1 MSLTTDVLH
10 ELFEYREGKL
20 YNRFYR
26 SNLSIAGQEAGSDNG
41 KGYLKV
47 WINNHHYF
55 VHRVIYQMFHGH
67 IPRNMQ
73 IDHINRNKKD
83 NRIEN
88 LRVVNNAGNQQNVIR
103 KKGYCFNP
111 KRNNYRVRIQTNDK
125 RIEIGS
131 FNTEEEARAAY
142 LKAKEHYH
150 GVKV

>member
-26 SNLSIAGQEAGSDNG
+26 HPLSIEGQEAGSDNG

-47 WINNHHYF
+47 WINKHHYF

-73 IDHINRNKKD
+73 IDHINRNKRD

-103 KKGYCFNP
+103 KKGYCFFA
-111 KRNNYRVRIQTNDK
+111 IHLHSCT
-125 RIEIGS
+125 
-131 FNTEEEARAAY
+131 
-142 LKAKEHYH
+142 L
-150 GVKV
+150 